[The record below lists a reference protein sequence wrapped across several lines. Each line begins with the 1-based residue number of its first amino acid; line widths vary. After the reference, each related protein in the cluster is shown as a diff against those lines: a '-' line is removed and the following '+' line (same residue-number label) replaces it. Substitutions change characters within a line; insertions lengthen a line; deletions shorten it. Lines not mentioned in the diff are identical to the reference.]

1 MISFEL
7 RWFYPFA
14 ISYAIFVDQILA
26 NTRILYNKKYIIKNI
41 CVFNKKNFLVDLF
54 FLCSKPTIRYPF
66 RYPKPVS
73 IFDIRRC
80 RNVFQIIIATDLA
93 DAKVIGSRKCHPL
106 FIWFSIQTVRT
117 FGGII
122 KSIICHILSIV
133 SQGWSCRNTFK
144 IDIWITEIR
153 CLSSQL
159 FAGARWTIFT
169 MYICIDC
176 SILCIWRTICVIW
189 AIFIVPW
196 NVSKISSLQ
205 IAY

>member
-14 ISYAIFVDQILA
+14 ISYAVFVDQILA
-26 NTRILYNKKYIIKNI
+26 NARVLYNQNCIIRIGCHKYLSFQKN
-41 CVFNKKNFLVDLF
+41 LVDLF

-73 IFDIRRC
+73 IFDIWKC

-106 FIWFSIQTVRT
+106 FIWFSIQTIRT

-133 SQGWSCRNTFK
+133 SQGWSCRNAFK
-144 IDIWITEIR
+144 IDIWITEIW
-153 CLSSQL
+153 CLSSQF
-159 FAGARWTIFT
+159 FAGPRWTIFT

-196 NVSKISSLQ
+196 NV
-205 IAY
+205 